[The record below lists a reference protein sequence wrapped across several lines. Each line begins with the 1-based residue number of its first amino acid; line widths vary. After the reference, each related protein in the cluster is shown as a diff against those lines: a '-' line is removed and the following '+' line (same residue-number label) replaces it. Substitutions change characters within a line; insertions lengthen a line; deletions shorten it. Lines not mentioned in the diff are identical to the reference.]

1 MTKGMNKGVDLVKE
15 NFSRLRSIGGRTM
28 LVWIVGLIAVGALAG
43 CANSPSAKFSG
54 DPSGTSTGTKNDT
67 VGVTSGGP
75 QNTTDSS
82 GKVTGNQVDGAKN
95 HEPLAFALADV
106 VGQNR
111 ISINLM
117 WTLVT
122 GFLVM
127 FMQAGFALV
136 ETAFCRSK
144 NAAHTMMMNFMVYGL
159 GMLGYWIAGFA
170 FQFGGIGA
178 VTSLGGTPAL
188 ATQGGEFIVNLAGK
202 PFGLFGTNGFFLA
215 GGNYDVGIAVL
226 FLFQMVF
233 MDTAATI
240 PTGAMAERWKWSAF
254 AVFALFCSTL
264 TYPIFGNWAW
274 GGGWLSQLGVNF
286 GLGHGYADFAGSGVV
301 HAVGGWM
308 GLAGAMVLGPRI
320 GKYNKDGSVNA
331 TPGHNLTLAALGTF
345 ILAFGWFGFNP
356 GSTLGA
362 SGGGLNRIGIIAV
375 DTMLAGAAASFT
387 AMSYTW
393 IKWGKPDAGM
403 MINGLLAGLV
413 AITAPSGFVS
423 PVNSV
428 IIGGI
433 AGVLVIGSVWFFDH
447 IMHVDDPVG
456 AISVHGVCGTWGVIS
471 LGLFADGSANYG
483 GLWNGVAGSPKG
495 LFYGDGG
502 QLVAQLIGAIVCFA
516 YVFGL
521 SYVFFRLL
529 DRVLGMRVNP
539 EVEVGGVD
547 IPEMGMLPYP
557 PDWEW
562 PTEDA
567 PTRGPAAPVAAP
579 VGT

>member
-1 MTKGMNKGVDLVKE
+1 MRQKL
-15 NFSRLRSIGGRTM
+15 SWLRATGARTM
-28 LVWIVGLIAVGALAG
+28 LVWVIGLVAVAALAG
-43 CANSPSAKFSG
+43 CANSPSAKFAG

-67 VGVTSGGP
+67 IGVTSGGP

-82 GKVTGNQVDGAKN
+82 GKVTGNLVDGAKN

-117 WTLVT
+117 WTLIT

-136 ETAFCRSK
+136 ETAFCRAK

-188 ATQGGEFIVNLAGK
+188 ATQGGEFIINLAGK

-254 AVFALFCSTL
+254 AVFGLFCSTL

-375 DTMLAGAAASFT
+375 DTMLAGAASSFA
-387 AMSYTW
+387 AMCYTW
-393 IKWGKPDAGM
+393 IRWGKPDPGM

-428 IIGGI
+428 IIGAI
-433 AGVLVIGSVWFFDH
+433 AGVLVVGSVWFFDH
-447 IMHVDDPVG
+447 IMRVDDPVG
-456 AISVHGVCGTWGVIS
+456 AISVHGVCGTWGVIA

-483 GLWNGVAGSPKG
+483 GLWNGVTGSPKG
-495 LFYGDGG
+495 LFYGDAG
-502 QLVAQLIGAIVCFA
+502 QLMAQVIGAVVCFA

-529 DRVLGMRVNP
+529 DRVLGMRVTP

-562 PTEDA
+562 PADDA
-567 PTRGPAAPVAAP
+567 PSRGPAMPVPAPM
-579 VGT
+579 GT